1 MVAPRHGYALL
12 MLVLLACVTDV
23 QVAAN
28 EEAMSTQARLGLAS
42 DEVGASA
49 LEKIEDYIPEWTR

>member
-1 MVAPRHGYALL
+1 